1 MQHYMIGILLL
12 TICTSGCARTLPP
25 REELTQAVTR
35 SFAASGFNY
44 TSKSRITDLNVPRKD
59 LPKMPGKKTNLA
71 LDKGLEVLDSLSVT
85 LDGAVDTT
93 AKRSQVLY
101 ALRYERDN
109 LEVSVKLPILM
120 DYGTQTVYLGT
131 SIYTTVLESLYPD
144 APSTRGK
151 LIRIDLNKLLQ
162 EGTAKKPELAK
173 VVGSNLLNGKNI
185 DLINNAIKTAVLK
198 ELPKL
203 KEDCFADQQ
212 LSDQD
217 REAGVIR
224 RIRVQLG
231 RSESVSLALGAIE
244 NVAEALYHQEIIPG
258 QVYTV
263 LLTLTDPKFA
273 EAAVE
278 KLSINATFHVGIA
291 HSGQVAYVEGQYDMA
306 DRQEQFRLGIASV
319 STFSNYGA
327 PRFTLSPEQKGIVDF
342 TDLLKVIAAPPAE
355 KTADGDSTNPEEGD
369 EMGKDGALDTKGDVW
384 SPGTDVA
391 L

>member
-1 MQHYMIGILLL
+1 MQNYMIGILIL
-12 TICTSGCARTLPP
+12 TICMGGCARTLPP
-25 REELTQAVTR
+25 REELTQAVTK

-109 LEVSVKLPILM
+109 LEISVKLPILM

-131 SIYTTVLESLYPD
+131 SIYTTVLESLYPQ
-144 APSTRGK
+144 APPTRGK

-185 DLINNAIKTAVLK
+185 DLINNAIKAAVLK

-203 KEDCFADQQ
+203 KEDCFRDQP

-217 REAGVIR
+217 RQAGVIR
-224 RIRVQLG
+224 RIRVDLG
-231 RSESVSLALGAIE
+231 RSESVSLALGAME
-244 NVAEALYHQEIIPG
+244 SVVEALYQQQIIPE

-273 EAAVE
+273 EEAME

-291 HSGQVAYVEGQYDMA
+291 PSGQVAYVEGQYDMA
-306 DRQEQFRLGIASV
+306 DRQEQFRVGVETV

-327 PRFTLSPEQKGIVDF
+327 PRFTLLPEQSGVVDF
-342 TDLLKVIAAPPAE
+342 TELLKVIAVSAQEKKADVDASNAE
-355 KTADGDSTNPEEGD
+355 EID
-369 EMGKDGALDTKGDVW
+369 ETSKDGALDTKGDVW
-384 SPGTDVA
+384 LQGADVA